1 MCFLICEFYVVL
13 TLPSGRTSTNKIN
26 HDNVAHALIVS
37 VSDIQCIAFVMER
50 NIEYT
55 HFTRTDTDNIVSRF
69 ALGMSKL

>member
-1 MCFLICEFYVVL
+1 M
-13 TLPSGRTSTNKIN
+13 TTSPM
-26 HDNVAHALIVS
+26 ALIVS